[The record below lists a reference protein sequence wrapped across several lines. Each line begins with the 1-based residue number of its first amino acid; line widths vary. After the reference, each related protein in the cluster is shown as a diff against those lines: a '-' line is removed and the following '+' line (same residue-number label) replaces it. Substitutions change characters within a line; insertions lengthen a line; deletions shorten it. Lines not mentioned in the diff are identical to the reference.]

1 MELDSTIASILA
13 AGVAECHA
21 AITRHGG
28 LLTSLFIA
36 GLLGSMTHCVGMC
49 GPFVIG
55 QVVARLEARPAA
67 EMREFHR
74 LSGAALVP
82 YHLGRAT
89 TYAGLGALAAAL
101 AGGLI
106 HLTGLKWL
114 SAALLALAAVFFA
127 GYALQRLGMALPWA
141 GRGGEGWWSRRIGRM
156 VRPLFAKPVGWRGYR
171 WALPS
176 AFCRAGLLYGAL
188 AAAAASAGPRL
199 RSAWDARL
207 RGRNGSGAARGRA
220 RRPCRRTDL
229 AAAGRP
235 GDAGVHAAQRRGA
248 DLSGLAHGRGLR
260 TCTQSP
266 PTPTDR

>member
-1 MELDSTIASILA
+1 MELDSTIVSILA

-21 AITRHGG
+21 VVTRHGG

-89 TYAGLGALAAAL
+89 TYAGLGTLAAAL

-106 HLTGLKWL
+106 HVTGLRWL
-114 SAALLALAAVFFA
+114 SAALLVLAAVFFA
-127 GYALQRLGMALPWA
+127 GYALQRLSVHLPWA
-141 GRGGEGWWSRRIGRM
+141 GRGGEGWWSRRIGGM
-156 VRPLFAKPVGWRGYR
+156 ARPLFAKPVGWRGYLLGV
-171 WALPS
+171 ALGFLP
-176 AFCRAGLLYGAL
+176 CGLLYGAL
-188 AAAAASAGPRL
+188 AAAAASTGPLAGALGMIAFAAGTVPALLAVGLAGHVAGRTWQPLAGRL
-199 RSAWDARL
+199 MPAFML
-207 RGRNGSGAARGRA
+207 LN
-220 RRPCRRTDL
+220 
-229 AAAGRP
+229 AAA
-235 GDAGVHAAQRRGA
+235 
-248 DLSGLAHGRGLR
+248 LSYLAWR
-260 TCTQSP
+260 TVA
-266 PTPTDR
+266 